1 MKTKSPRHLARL
13 YEAGK
18 IDPDSFNREL
28 LRHTDELEKRLDRRL
43 RQLAGMNTDVTAM
56 FRLMRLAQPSL
67 QAPLETI
74 KADELDEMED

>member
-1 MKTKSPRHLARL
+1 MKTKSPRHLALL

-18 IDPDSFNREL
+18 IDPVAFNREL

-67 QAPLETI
+67 QAPSEDRV
-74 KADELDEMED
+74 ADELAEADD